1 MSIASTEKSPQHRPP
16 RKENLLTPFL
26 ALDRR
31 IWLIAL
37 ARMIN
42 TMGFSLVMP
51 FVAMHLVEERGATGA
66 AYGLIYL
73 LSGVFAA
80 VGQGVAGELS
90 DRVGRRAVMLSGLAS
105 RSLNMV
111 ALGVAVT
118 MEAPIWA
125 IGSLVVL
132 NGLLRAQFEPA
143 AGAAVTELSPP
154 ELRVAAFGLQRI
166 GVNLGWAVGPA
177 LGGFLATHSYGTM
190 FFVAAPATLIA
201 ILAVLPLGGGRPG
214 PRTRSRERLSLSL
227 AMRTLR
233 EHRVFAT
240 YLVLVLFGSILTVQI
255 FATLSVYGSV
265 HLGLEK
271 LDIGLLYSV
280 NGVLVVAAQV
290 PAVALARRVG
300 MRRALVFGTLLYT
313 VGYALFGAAT
323 GFNHLAVAMGIV
335 TIGEVIF
342 APALSDTAAALG
354 DPDRMGR
361 AFGLFGLV
369 QSLGLS
375 LGPIVGGIGFD
386 LLRGDPSQ
394 LWFYL
399 AAGMLVLGISY
410 SIFGRLTGAFER
422 MGAVDEAPAQAQ

>member
-1 MSIASTEKSPQHRPP
+1 MSSDLSQSERRPLP
-16 RKENLLTPFL
+16 GGGREGLLAPFL

-51 FVAMHLVEERGATGA
+51 FVAMHLVEDRGATGA

-73 LSGVFAA
+73 LSGIFAA
-80 VGQGVAGELS
+80 VGQGVAGEVS
-90 DRVGRRAVMLSGLAS
+90 DRVGRRAVMLSGLAT
-105 RSLNMV
+105 RSVNMV

-118 MEAPIWA
+118 MVAPIWV

-143 AGAAVTELSPP
+143 AGAAVTELSPR

-177 LGGFLATHSYGTM
+177 LGGFLSTHSYGTM

-201 ILAVLPLGGGRPG
+201 IFAVLPLGGKKPA
-214 PRTRSRERLSLSL
+214 PRDEPRERLSFAQAVTS
-227 AMRTLR
+227 LR

-280 NGVLVVAAQV
+280 NGVMVVAAQV
-290 PAVALARRVG
+290 PAVALARKVG
-300 MRRALVFGTLLYT
+300 MRRALVLGAILYT
-313 VGYALFGAAT
+313 IGYGLFGAAT
-323 GFNHLAVAMGIV
+323 GFGHLAAAMVIV
-335 TIGEVIF
+335 TVGEVIF

-354 DPDRMGR
+354 DPERMGR

-375 LGPIVGGIGFD
+375 LGPIVGGVGFD
-386 LLRGDPSQ
+386 LLRDQPSQ
-394 LWFYL
+394 LWMIL
-399 AAGMLVLGISY
+399 AGGMLTLGIAF
-410 SIFGRLTGAFER
+410 SIFGRRTGAFER
-422 MGAVDEAPAQAQ
+422 MDVEPARAQ